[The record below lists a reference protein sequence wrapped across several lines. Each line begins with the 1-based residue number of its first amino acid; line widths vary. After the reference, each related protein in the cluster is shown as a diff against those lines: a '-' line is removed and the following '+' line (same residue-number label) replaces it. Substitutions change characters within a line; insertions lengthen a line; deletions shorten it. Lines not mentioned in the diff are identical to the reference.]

1 MKQTSIMSFDSRFA
15 HEFHAMTFPFTCQLS
30 LAPLIAFWQ
39 QAISTQHPIK
49 EAMARMVQDQL
60 HQAPELFEPITD
72 QAIIAQHR
80 ELVDMLMSVVFPRAS
95 WEQAYAAAL
104 LPFHLQKSFYAT
116 PSFERLG
123 MADED
128 GTLRGRMNTD
138 GQTLAHVKI
147 LHAYA
152 FILQKVYGIELD
164 FEYPLIFT
172 TTDPNT
178 GLDRHFKPNLD
189 GRFVEIKTVGEV
201 PPLTDEAKQQVLANL
216 ANPHSLMELLPPDHF
231 VFQGFTVLT
240 AEDVTDQEVLSA
252 LKRDLIEKE
261 SIVSNA
267 RFRNLQDKLRTL
279 FRKPDLLFGL
289 AALQNGQVLVLSAGA
304 NMAYG

>member
-1 MKQTSIMSFDSRFA
+1 MSLDARFA
-15 HEFHAMTFPFTCQLS
+15 HDVHALTFPFTCQLS

-39 QAISTQHPIK
+39 QAIATQHPIK
-49 EAMARMVQDQL
+49 AAIASMVQDQVR
-60 HQAPELFEPITD
+60 QAPELLEPITD
-72 QAIIAQHR
+72 QAILVQHQ
-80 ELVDMLMSVVFPRAS
+80 ELVDMLMSVVFPQAS
-95 WEQAYAAAL
+95 WDQTYAAAL
-104 LPFHLQKSFYAT
+104 LPFHLQSFYAT
-116 PSFERLG
+116 PSFARLG

-138 GQTLAHVKI
+138 VQTLAQVKI

-152 FILQKVYGIELD
+152 FILHKIYGIDLD
-164 FEYPLIFT
+164 FAYPLIFT
-172 TTDPNT
+172 TTDPQT
-178 GLDRHFKPNLD
+178 GLERHFKPNLD
-189 GRFVEIKTVGEV
+189 GRFLEITTVGEV
-201 PPLTDEAKQQVLANL
+201 PQLTDEAQQQVLANL
-216 ANPHSLMELLPPDHF
+216 ADTHLLMDLLPPEQF

-267 RFRNLQDKLRTL
+267 RFRTLQDKLRAL

-289 AALQNGQVLVLSAGA
+289 AALQDGQVLVLHAGA
-304 NMAYG
+304 TMVYG

>member
-1 MKQTSIMSFDSRFA
+1 MQHTSLMSLDSRFA
-15 HEFHAMTFPFTCQLS
+15 HDFRAMTFPFICQLS

-49 EAMARMVQDQL
+49 EAIASMVQDKL
-60 HQAPELFEPITD
+60 RQAPELLEPITN

-80 ELVDMLMSVVFPRAS
+80 GLVDMLMSVVFPQAS

-104 LPFHLQKSFYAT
+104 LPFHLQSFYAT
-116 PSFERLG
+116 PAFERLG
-123 MADED
+123 MADDD

-152 FILQKVYGIELD
+152 FILHKVYGIDLD
-164 FEYPLIFT
+164 FAYPLIFT
-172 TTDPNT
+172 TTDPQT
-178 GLDRHFKPNLD
+178 GLERHFKPNLD
-189 GRFVEIKTVGEV
+189 GRFIEIKTVGEV
-201 PPLTDEAKQQVLANL
+201 PPLPHEAKQQVLANL
-216 ANPHSLMELLPPDHF
+216 TNPHLLMDLLPPEHF

-267 RFRNLQDKLRTL
+267 RFRHLQDKLRTL

-289 AALQNGQVLVLSAGA
+289 AALQDGQVLVLNAGA
-304 NMAYG
+304 NIAYG

>member
-1 MKQTSIMSFDSRFA
+1 MQHTALMSLDSRFA
-15 HEFHAMTFPFTCQLS
+15 HDVHARPFPFTCQLS

-39 QAISTQHPIK
+39 QALCTQHPIK
-49 EAMARMVQDQL
+49 AAIARLVQDQL
-60 HQAPELFEPITD
+60 RQAPALLEPITD
-72 QAIIAQHR
+72 QAILVQHQ
-80 ELVDMLMSVVFPRAS
+80 ELIDMLMSVVFPQAS

-104 LPFHLQKSFYAT
+104 LPFHLQSFYAT

-128 GTLRGRMNTD
+128 GTLRGRMNMD

-152 FILQKVYGIELD
+152 FILQKVYGLELA

-189 GRFVEIKTVGEV
+189 GRFVDIKTVGEV
-201 PPLTDEAKQQVLANL
+201 PPLTDEAKQQILANL
-216 ANPHSLMELLPPDHF
+216 AQPHRLRELLPPEHF

-289 AALQNGQVLVLSAGA
+289 AALQDGQVLVLNAGA
-304 NMAYG
+304 NIAYG

>member
-1 MKQTSIMSFDSRFA
+1 MKHISLMSLDTRFA
-15 HEFHAMTFPFTCQLS
+15 LDVPAMTFPFTCTLS

-39 QAISTQHPIK
+39 QALSTRHPIRGVL
-49 EAMARMVQDQL
+49 ASMVQDQL
-60 HQAPELFEPITD
+60 RQAPELLEPITD

-104 LPFHLQKSFYAT
+104 LPFHLQSFYAT
-116 PSFERLG
+116 PAFERLG

-138 GQTLAHVKI
+138 GQTLAQVKI

-152 FILQKVYGIELD
+152 FILQQVYGIDLD

-172 TTDPNT
+172 TTDPHT

-189 GRFVEIKTVGEV
+189 GRFVEIKTVREV
-201 PPLTDEAKQQVLANL
+201 PPLTAEATQQVLANL
-216 ANPHSLMELLPPDHF
+216 AHNVTETGHLLVH
-231 VFQGFTVLT
+231 
-240 AEDVTDQEVLSA
+240 
-252 LKRDLIEKE
+252 
-261 SIVSNA
+261 
-267 RFRNLQDKLRTL
+267 
-279 FRKPDLLFGL
+279 
-289 AALQNGQVLVLSAGA
+289 
-304 NMAYG
+304 

>member
-1 MKQTSIMSFDSRFA
+1 MQHTSRMSLDSRFA
-15 HEFHAMTFPFTCQLS
+15 HDFHAMTFPFTCQLS

-39 QAISTQHPIK
+39 QAIATQHPIK
-49 EAMARMVQDQL
+49 AAIASMVQDQL
-60 HQAPELFEPITD
+60 RQAPELLEPITD

-104 LPFHLQKSFYAT
+104 LPFHLQSFYAT
-116 PSFERLG
+116 PSFECLG
-123 MADED
+123 MADDD
-128 GTLRGRMNTD
+128 GMLRGRMNMD
-138 GQTLAHVKI
+138 GQTLAQVKI
-147 LHAYA
+147 LQAYA
-152 FILQKVYGIELD
+152 FILQKVYGIDLD

-172 TTDPNT
+172 TTDPHT
-178 GLDRHFKPNLD
+178 GLERHFKPNLD
-189 GRFVEIKTVGEV
+189 GRFIAIKTVGEV
-201 PPLTDEAKQQVLANL
+201 PPLTDEAQQQVLANL
-216 ANPHSLMELLPPDHF
+216 AHPHLLMELLPPDRF

-289 AALQNGQVLVLSAGA
+289 AALQDGQVLVLNAGA
-304 NMAYG
+304 NIAYG

>member
-1 MKQTSIMSFDSRFA
+1 MKQTSLMSFDSRFA
-15 HEFHAMTFPFTCQLS
+15 HDFHAMPFPFTCQLS

-39 QAISTQHPIK
+39 QAISTRHPIK
-49 EAMARMVQDQL
+49 EAIARMVQDQL

-72 QAIIAQHR
+72 QAIIVQHQ
-80 ELVDMLMSVVFPRAS
+80 ELVDMLMSVVFPQAS

-104 LPFHLQKSFYAT
+104 LPFHLQSFYAT
-116 PSFERLG
+116 PAFARLG

-138 GQTLAHVKI
+138 VQTLAQVKI

-152 FILQKVYGIELD
+152 FVLQKVYGIELD
-164 FEYPLIFT
+164 FENPLIFT
-172 TTDPNT
+172 TTDPHT

-189 GRFVEIKTVGEV
+189 GRFIEIKTVGEV
-201 PPLTDEAKQQVLANL
+201 PQLTDEARQQVLANL
-216 ANPHSLMELLPPDHF
+216 ANPHLLMEFLPPEHF

-240 AEDVTDQEVLSA
+240 AEDVTDQEVLSS

-267 RFRNLQDKLRTL
+267 RFRTLQDKLRTL
-279 FRKPDLLFGL
+279 FRKPNLLFGL
-289 AALQNGQVLVLSAGA
+289 AALQDGQVLVLNAGA
-304 NMAYG
+304 NIAYG

>member
-1 MKQTSIMSFDSRFA
+1 
-15 HEFHAMTFPFTCQLS
+15 
-30 LAPLIAFWQ
+30 
-39 QAISTQHPIK
+39 
-49 EAMARMVQDQL
+49 
-60 HQAPELFEPITD
+60 
-72 QAIIAQHR
+72 
-80 ELVDMLMSVVFPRAS
+80 
-95 WEQAYAAAL
+95 
-104 LPFHLQKSFYAT
+104 
-116 PSFERLG
+116 
-123 MADED
+123 
-128 GTLRGRMNTD
+128 MNTD

-147 LHAYA
+147 LHAYT
-152 FILQKVYGIELD
+152 FILHKVYGLPLD
-164 FEYPLIFT
+164 FEYPLVFT

-201 PPLTDEAKQQVLANL
+201 PPLTDEAKQQILANL
-216 ANPHSLMELLPPDHF
+216 AYPHRLRELLPPEHF

-289 AALQNGQVLVLSAGA
+289 AALHDGQVLVLNAGA
-304 NMAYG
+304 NIAYG